1 MPTYRA
7 GTGEI
12 VATIT
17 TLSNVPDG
25 SAVIESPLTVI

>member
-7 GTGEI
+7 GTSEI

-17 TLSNVPDG
+17 TLSDDPDG
-25 SAVIESPLTVI
+25 SAVIESPAAVT